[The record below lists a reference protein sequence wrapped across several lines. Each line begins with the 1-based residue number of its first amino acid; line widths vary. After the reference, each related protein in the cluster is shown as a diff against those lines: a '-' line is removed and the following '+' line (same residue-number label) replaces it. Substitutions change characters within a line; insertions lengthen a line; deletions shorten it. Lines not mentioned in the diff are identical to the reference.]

1 MEPIWWNR
9 LASLSNELIRNNT
22 LILLEGESLGVDEE
36 RKALQNVLSGD
47 ILNKREDR
55 PNEPNAI

>member
-1 MEPIWWNR
+1 MNPIWWNR